1 MLFRSARR
9 HPGVVNRAPLDV
21 GRTAGDPDHDPGPR
35 ERRDRLLMRPADKIT
50 QHRLRN
56 FKLGYDPVAH
66 RSNHAQVRRRPPH
79 HFFRLRA
86 DRDRLPGAL
95 FDRNPRRLVNN
106 DPLAAD
112 VNKRVGGSKVDPN
125 I

>member
-1 MLFRSARR
+1 M
-9 HPGVVNRAPLDV
+9 
-21 GRTAGDPDHDPGPR
+21 
-35 ERRDRLLMRPADKIT
+35 
-50 QHRLRN
+50 
-56 FKLGYDPVAH
+56 
-66 RSNHAQVRRRPPH
+66 
-79 HFFRLRA
+79 FFRLRA

-95 FDRNPRRLVNN
+95 FDRNLGRLVNN